1 MSKTKRIIAAV
12 TAAIITATSYAAIS
26 VSAEDNGGSDHGFV
40 SSSVS
45 AQTDKNEAAVSNA
58 QLYDKLGQ
66 LLKQGDSLKYGEAL
80 YTTGTPDG
88 EKWTKDF
95 YEQRVDFYGE
105 EFLAK
110 YIVNGEFLRDAV
122 EADIADFSTE
132 PHTALAEAI
141 KAYKKAMIQEAIE
154 QLKKQNIKYDYSEAS
169 ENLIINVTAEEFKDL
184 FLENI
189 SCYYIASTSSD
200 DGFVSTKGMDL

>member
-80 YTTGTPDG
+80 YTTGTTDG

-110 YIVNGEFLRDAV
+110 YIVNGEFLRDKVVSDMAEITTKENNSGLKATAEDINEYMRSNGISGFTYVREVDGV
-122 EADIADFSTE
+122 ERIFISYDGFFE
-132 PHTALAEAI
+132 KI
-141 KAYKKAMIQEAIE
+141 KAYVVDTGVDES
-154 QLKKQNIKYDYSEAS
+154 L
-169 ENLIINVTAEEFKDL
+169 VTTF
-184 FLENI
+184 I
-189 SCYYIASTSSD
+189 R
-200 DGFVSTKGMDL
+200 

>member
-95 YEQRVDFYGE
+95 YEQRVDFYSE

-110 YIVNGEFLRDAV
+110 YIVNGEFLRDKV
-122 EADIADFSTE
+122 
-132 PHTALAEAI
+132 
-141 KAYKKAMIQEAIE
+141 
-154 QLKKQNIKYDYSEAS
+154 
-169 ENLIINVTAEEFKDL
+169 V
-184 FLENI
+184 
-189 SCYYIASTSSD
+189 SD
-200 DGFVSTKGMDL
+200 MA